1 MNLESPKVSVQ
12 KTDTELF
19 EFLSVVE
26 NFEKI
31 MPDDTDKFEV
41 KENGFLFA
49 LRGMPEIKVKMSE
62 QIPSNKIVLSSALE
76 QFPFNLIATITKT
89 TEESSEVQFNFDG
102 KFNMM
107 MAMMIKNPLQKF
119 INTLAENIE
128 KL

>member
-1 MNLESPKVSVQ
+1 MNLESPKVNVQ
-12 KTDTELF
+12 KSDSELF

-31 MPDDTDKFEV
+31 MPVDTDKFEIR
-41 KENGFLFA
+41 ENGFLFA
-49 LRGMPEIKVKMSE
+49 LKGMPEIKVKLSE

-76 QFPFNLIATITKT
+76 QFPFNLTATIVKI
-89 TEESSEVQFNFDG
+89 TETSSEAQFTFDG

-107 MAMMIKNPLQKF
+107 MTMMIKNPLQKF
-119 INTLAENIE
+119 INTLANNIE

>member
-1 MNLESPKVSVQ
+1 MNLESPKVNVQ
-12 KTDTELF
+12 KSDDELF

-31 MPDDTDKFEV
+31 MPEDTDKFEV

-89 TEESSEVQFNFDG
+89 TEKSSEVQFNFDG

-119 INTLAENIE
+119 INTLAQNIE